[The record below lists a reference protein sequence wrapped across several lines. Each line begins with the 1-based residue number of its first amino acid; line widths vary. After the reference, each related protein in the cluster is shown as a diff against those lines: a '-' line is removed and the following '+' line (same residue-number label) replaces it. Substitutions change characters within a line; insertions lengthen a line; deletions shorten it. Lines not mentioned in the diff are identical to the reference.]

1 MLVCFTMLNIV
12 SLQQYLCVFRDVALG
27 GETFQPRGL
36 LPSTFQQGGLL
47 SDLLSLNLDSLWGAG
62 SHSCSRGSLT

>member
-1 MLVCFTMLNIV
+1 MLVCFTTLNIV
-12 SLQQYLCVFRDVALG
+12 FLQQYLCVSWDVALG
-27 GETFQPRGL
+27 GETFRPPGL

-47 SDLLSLNLDSLWGAG
+47 SELLSLNLDSLWGAG